1 VSPRACVLGASMVL
15 EHVPDLV
22 RYGSKP
28 RRESSRVDELVS
40 ARRTFEDA
48 VRYPPNQ
55 VMVGALAPESL
66 WELPRPWWRDAAP
79 AEADGPFGEILGQAA
94 FYDLLAE
101 VDRFDLVRLK
111 DEPAEHELALWHE
124 DRLAGAVAGAHA
136 QDEALSAYVML
147 ENLACKASAVHAL
160 RRLLTSHPE
169 IDPGSITYVVNAG
182 EEAVGDRYQRG
193 GGALAKAVAE
203 DVGLLEAGGSD
214 VKAFCAGPIHALV
227 VAGALVES
235 GVHER
240 VAVVAGSS
248 LAKLGMKF
256 LPALDR
262 GLPLL
267 EDVLAGFAAVVGP
280 ATDGSPVLRLD
291 AVGTHRVGSGSSQQ
305 ALLEDIVS
313 GPLERMGR
321 RIADIDRYATE
332 LHNPE
337 ITEPAGGGDV
347 PDRNYRMLA
356 GLGVVSGEFGKDRIE
371 VFARERGL
379 PGFAPTQGHI
389 ASAVPWLPHA
399 LARFEAGELGSTM
412 LLAKGSLFLGR
423 MTRLW
428 DGASITLEARR

>member
-1 VSPRACVLGASMVL
+1 VLAASTVL

-28 RRESSRVDELVS
+28 RRESHLLEALTAELRS
-40 ARRTFEDA
+40 FGDA

-55 VMVGALAPESL
+55 AFIGGRRPESL
-66 WELPRPWWRDAAP
+66 RELPRPWWRDAAP
-79 AEADGPFGEILGQAA
+79 SETSGPFGEILDQAA
-94 FYDLLAE
+94 FYELLAE

-111 DEPAEHELALWHE
+111 DEPVGHELPLWDG
-124 DRLAGAVAGAHA
+124 DRVVGAVAGAH
-136 QDEALSAYVML
+136 DEDESLSPHVLL
-147 ENLACKASAVHAL
+147 ENLACKASAVHAI
-160 RRLLTSHPE
+160 RELLASHPD
-169 IDPGSITYVVNAG
+169 IDPASITYAINAG

-203 DVGLLEAGGSD
+203 DAGLTQAGGSD

-240 VAVVAGSS
+240 VVVVAGSS

-256 LPALDR
+256 TSALDR
-262 GLPLL
+262 RLPIL
-267 EDVLAGFAAVVGP
+267 EDVLAGFAAIVGS
-280 ATDGSPVLRLD
+280 ADDGVAALRLD
-291 AVGTHRVGSGSSQQ
+291 AVGTHRVASGSSQQ
-305 ALLEDIVS
+305 ALLEDIVAR
-313 GPLERMGR
+313 PLERMGK
-321 RIADIDRYATE
+321 RITDIDRFATE

-347 PDRNYRMLA
+347 PERNYRMLA
-356 GLGVVSGEFGKDRIE
+356 GLGVVNGQLGRADLDT
-371 VFARERGL
+371 FAEQHGL

-399 LARFEAGELGSTM
+399 LARFGSGELRSTM

-428 DGASITLEARR
+428 DGASITLEAD